1 MYIVCRP
8 CSVADDKG
16 HACQVIYA
24 YTLILGT
31 YVSWLL
37 CYAVRINTSWAYY
50 IGTSI
55 YESTRTCTAYYGIY
69 TCIMLDGRNLRE
81 VIRPIK

>member
-55 YESTRTCTAYYGIY
+55 YMNLLVHVRRTMVYIH
-69 TCIMLDGRNLRE
+69 
-81 VIRPIK
+81 V